1 MIVIG
6 IDPHKSTHTATAV
19 DPATNTDLG
28 SIRIDAT
35 LTGYKTLIAWA
46 KSWPHRQWAV
56 ENAYGL
62 GHHLAQWL
70 LVLGEVVLDIPT
82 TSTARV
88 RELSRGGR
96 RKNDRIDAAAAACV
110 AALQGDARPVDPEGP
125 TDVLALLDERR
136 TNLSNSRTRIVNQLH
151 ALLRQLFAGGAPTSL
166 TAAAA
171 TALLRGFRARSEVD
185 RARVGL
191 CRDLIADIRRLDSQ
205 LAANEKQ
212 MAKTLDEHGTRL
224 REVDGIGA
232 VTAARL
238 IGRTGRASRFPTTAA
253 YANYNGSA
261 PVQIASADTNR
272 HRLSRYGD
280 RQLNSALYT
289 IAVVQIR
296 MPASAG
302 RGYYDKKIAEGKT
315 PAAARRTLKRHLSD
329 HVWRIMLADEKRRY
343 RLYEAD
349 SASAA

>member
-28 SIRIDAT
+28 SIRIGAT

-46 KSWPHRQWAV
+46 KSWPQRQWAV

-62 GHHLAQWL
+62 EHHLAQWL
-70 LVLGEVVLDIPT
+70 LVLGEVTLDVPT
-82 TSTARV
+82 TATARV

-110 AALQGDARPVDPEGP
+110 AAAQGDARPVDPGGP
-125 TDVLALLDERR
+125 TDILSLLDERR
-136 TNLSNSRTRIVNQLH
+136 TNLLGSRTRIVNQLH
-151 ALLRQLFAGGAPTSL
+151 ALLRQLLAGGAPTSL

-185 RARVGL
+185 RVRVGL
-191 CRDLIADIRRLDSQ
+191 CRDLIADVRRLDDQ

-212 MAKTLDEHGTRL
+212 MTHALDEHGTRL

-232 VTAARL
+232 VTTARL
-238 IGRTGRASRFPTTAA
+238 IGRTGRPDRFPTAA
-253 YANYNGSA
+253 AFANYNGSA
-261 PVQIASADTNR
+261 PVQIASADTDR

-289 IAVVQIR
+289 VAVVQIR

-302 RGYYDKKIAEGKT
+302 RAYYDKKIAEGRK
-315 PAAARRTLKRHLSD
+315 PAAARRALKRHLSD
-329 HVWRIMLADEKRRY
+329 HVWRIMLADEKRRL
-343 RLYEAD
+343 RPEENQ
-349 SASAA
+349 SARAA